1 MLTSRNQRI
10 FKLISS
16 AEFLEVHQNIQN
28 WFRFLF
34 FIFYFCGFRFRFEKE
49 AYITFIAG
57 KLRGR
62 SYLHLSFSNKKVPTH
77 VMQELSSLFFVF
89 LVACLIRLVEN
100 SCNEFYN

>member
-1 MLTSRNQRI
+1 MLNSSKFTRI
-10 FKLISS
+10 YKIGFVSY
-16 AEFLEVHQNIQN
+16 F
-28 WFRFLF
+28 FF
-34 FIFYFCGFRFRFEKE
+34 FISVDFDSDLRKKL
-49 AYITFIAG
+49 TFIAG

-62 SYLHLSFSNKKVPTH
+62 SYLHLSFLNKKVPTH

>member
-1 MLTSRNQRI
+1 MLNSSKFTRI
-10 FKLISS
+10 YKIGFVIY
-16 AEFLEVHQNIQN
+16 
-28 WFRFLF
+28 LF
-34 FIFYFCGFRFRFEKE
+34 FISVDFDSDLRKKL
-49 AYITFIAG
+49 AFIAG

-100 SCNEFYN
+100 TCNEFYN

>member
-34 FIFYFCGFRFRFEKE
+34 FFFISVDFDSDLRKKL
-49 AYITFIAG
+49 TFIAG
-57 KLRGR
+57 KLHGR

>member
-34 FIFYFCGFRFRFEKE
+34 YFFISVDFDSDLRKKL
-49 AYITFIAG
+49 TFIAG

-77 VMQELSSLFFVF
+77 VRQELSSLFFVF

>member
-34 FIFYFCGFRFRFEKE
+34 FFFISVDFDSDLRKKL
-49 AYITFIAG
+49 TFIAG

>member
-1 MLTSRNQRI
+1 MLNSSKFTRI
-10 FKLISS
+10 YKIGFVSY
-16 AEFLEVHQNIQN
+16 F
-28 WFRFLF
+28 F
-34 FIFYFCGFRFRFEKE
+34 FISVDFDSDLRKKL
-49 AYITFIAG
+49 TFIAG

>member
-1 MLTSRNQRI
+1 MLNSSKFTRI
-10 FKLISS
+10 YKIGFV
-16 AEFLEVHQNIQN
+16 FY
-28 WFRFLF
+28 FLF
-34 FIFYFCGFRFRFEKE
+34 FISVDFDSDLRKKL
-49 AYITFIAG
+49 TFIAG

>member
-34 FIFYFCGFRFRFEKE
+34 FISVDFDSDLRKKL
-49 AYITFIAG
+49 TFIAG

-77 VMQELSSLFFVF
+77 VVQELSSLFFVF

>member
-34 FIFYFCGFRFRFEKE
+34 FFIDSDLRKKL
-49 AYITFIAG
+49 TFIAG

-62 SYLHLSFSNKKVPTH
+62 SYLHLSFSNKKVPKH

>member
-16 AEFLEVHQNIQN
+16 AEFFEVHQNIKKS
-28 WFRFLF
+28 FVFYFYF
-34 FIFYFCGFRFRFEKE
+34 FISVDFDSDLRKKL
-49 AYITFIAG
+49 TFIAG

-62 SYLHLSFSNKKVPTH
+62 SYLHLSFLNKKVPTH